1 MREVYDWVAAER
13 DTAILPTLE
22 MRDIEHSLCEL
33 SKYLRVKEALKLGGR
48 YKGGLERFSLPLVAI
63 L

>member
-22 MRDIEHSLCEL
+22 MRDIEHSLCEVDKM
-33 SKYLRVKEALKLGGR
+33 SRIKDCKKHGGKHGIETYR
-48 YKGGLERFSLPLVAI
+48 RGLVDVL
-63 L
+63 